1 MHMKKPLKRDTNMRT
16 AFIRVSAV
24 NVAKVDNEKL
34 GIRAGDVI
42 KYTLNDIK
50 SIIDEW
56 QKTKDFD
63 YFIIEHYADEEN
75 PHFHIVL
82 LFNSS
87 MAKFSTIKRKFPYG
101 SITLCR
107 DSRTC
112 IRYLVHADHEDKAQY
127 SWGEVI
133 TNAPAKLE
141 DAKKSYKEKEAEK
154 IKRIV
159 NDILSGKIRE
169 YQRSEIGDSLLMKY
183 KKRINDAFE
192 IQRSR
197 ILNNPNRSIQV
208 IVLQGCAGAGK
219 STFCKAWAKIHN
231 KSICFSSSSNDPW
244 QDYRGQDIFV
254 IDDFN
259 PSKISVQDM
268 IKAIDPYVNTTI
280 SSRYHNKAFIGDTI
294 FICTNSD
301 VLFWYSTESKE
312 LQKAFYRRIKYV
324 MCFEPMKPDYIA
336 HYTVKKIMFR
346 DSAEYEQY
354 EKERQELAYY
364 SEELYYEDW
373 EPEPYYLMRNPG
385 KLVTI
390 KEMDLDLKPYI
401 EFDTRPQIQDTFL
414 DDLDKM

>member
-1 MHMKKPLKRDTNMRT
+1 MEPYKRDTNMRT

-24 NVAKVDNEKL
+24 NVAQKDNPEL

-42 KYTLNDIK
+42 KYTKNDIIA
-50 SIIDEW
+50 IINKW

-63 YFIIEHYADEEN
+63 YFIIEHYADKEN
-75 PHFHIVL
+75 IHFHLVL

-87 MAKFSTIKRKFPYG
+87 MAKFSTIKRKFPFGY
-101 SITLCR
+101 ITPCG
-107 DSRTC
+107 DTNKC
-112 IRYLVHADHEDKAQY
+112 IRYLCHANEEDKDKAQY

-141 DAKKSYKEKEAEK
+141 NAKKSVKEKESEK
-154 IKRIV
+154 IKRII

-169 YQRSEIGDSLLMKY
+169 YQRSEIGDYFLMKY
-183 KKRINDAFE
+183 KKKINDAFE
-192 IQRSR
+192 IQRGR

-259 PSKISVQDM
+259 PLKISVQDM

-324 MCFEPMKPDYIA
+324 MCFDQMKPDFIA

-346 DSAEYEQY
+346 NSAEYEQY

-364 SEELYYEDW
+364 SEDLYYEDW
-373 EPEPYYLMRNPG
+373 EPEPYYLMRNPA
-385 KLVTI
+385 KLITI
-390 KEMDLDLKPYI
+390 KEMDLDLKPYM
-401 EFDTRPQIQDTFL
+401 EFDTKPESQDTFL